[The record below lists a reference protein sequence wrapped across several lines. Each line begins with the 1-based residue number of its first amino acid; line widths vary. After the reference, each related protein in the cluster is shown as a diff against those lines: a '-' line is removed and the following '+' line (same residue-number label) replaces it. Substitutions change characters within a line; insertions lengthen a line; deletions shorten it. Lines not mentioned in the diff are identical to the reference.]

1 MRKEAPVPKELVD
14 DYKKRLQ
21 ELNVRP
27 IKKVIE
33 AKARKK
39 KRAIRKMEKAK
50 KRLEGIIDRPDVT
63 EQEKRQQIKQLY
75 KRAKAPPKKEVTY
88 VVSKKHLAAKKTR
101 RPAGVKGRYKVVDPR
116 MKKDVRAQKR
126 VDTKKFGKKK
136 GAPKKP
142 RGKAKKSKK

>member
-1 MRKEAPVPKELVD
+1 MFFLQELVD

-50 KRLEGIIDRPDVT
+50 KRLEGILDRPDIT
-63 EQEKRQQIKQLY
+63 EQEKRQQIKQ
-75 KRAKAPPKKEVTY
+75 
-88 VVSKKHLAAKKTR
+88 
-101 RPAGVKGRYKVVDPR
+101 
-116 MKKDVRAQKR
+116 
-126 VDTKKFGKKK
+126 
-136 GAPKKP
+136 
-142 RGKAKKSKK
+142 